1 MNQEEWIESSKPAR
15 LETGFS
21 SHSHERIMRIYIEF
35 DLTNI
40 QHYHHITI
48 RDVSKSL
55 YHYP

>member
-1 MNQEEWIESSKPAR
+1 MNQEEWIESSESAR

-21 SHSHERIMRIYIEF
+21 NHSHERIMRIYIEL

-48 RDVSKSL
+48 RGVTKNL

>member
-1 MNQEEWIESSKPAR
+1 MSQKERTESSKSAR
-15 LETGFS
+15 LETEFS
-21 SHSHERIMRIYIEF
+21 IHSHERIMRIYIEF

-48 RDVSKSL
+48 RGVSKSL